1 MPSELRERLQEAARR
16 SGLSM
21 NAFMVEL
28 IRDRLDPASNCL
40 YENERIERRAREL
53 TVQLA
58 ARLLEHHVDELA
70 AQVPQF
76 RTHDNRSH

>member
-1 MPSELRERLQEAARR
+1 MPSELRERLQDAARR

-28 IRDRLDPASNCL
+28 IRDRLDPAWKYL
-40 YENERIERRAREL
+40 YENERLERRAREL

-58 ARLLEHHVDELA
+58 ARLLEHHVDELVT
-70 AQVPQF
+70 QVPRF
-76 RTHDNRSH
+76 RAHDNRSH